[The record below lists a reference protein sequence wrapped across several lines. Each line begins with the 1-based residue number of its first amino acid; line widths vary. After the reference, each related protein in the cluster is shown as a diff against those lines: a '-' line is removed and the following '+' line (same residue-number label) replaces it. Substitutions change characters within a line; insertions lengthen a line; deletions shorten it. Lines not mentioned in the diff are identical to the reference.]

1 MAKRVLFLSA
11 VKKVRILSPW
21 HGTKG
26 GIIGKSS
33 CIFRVRV
40 KEDLPCMCVCV
51 RKKPTTRSRIE
62 VRIVLRGGKVSSYVG
77 GYVDEDVDGQ
87 LEISQDY
94 NNHPPTTAASLVR
107 TLFNLSTTTMTRN
120 ENFTT
125 TTRLV
130 GKFFSILFSSPA
142 S

>member
-1 MAKRVLFLSA
+1 M
-11 VKKVRILSPW
+11 
-21 HGTKG
+21 
-26 GIIGKSS
+26 
-33 CIFRVRV
+33 
-40 KEDLPCMCVCV
+40 CV

-62 VRIVLRGGKVSSYVG
+62 VRVVLRGGKVSSYVG

-120 ENFTT
+120 VRTLLLLLASLGN
-125 TTRLV
+125 
-130 GKFFSILFSSPA
+130 SSRSSSRRPLLDPD
-142 S
+142 SSESKEESRTFVRGYLKRQDCIHRET

>member
-1 MAKRVLFLSA
+1 M
-11 VKKVRILSPW
+11 
-21 HGTKG
+21 
-26 GIIGKSS
+26 
-33 CIFRVRV
+33 
-40 KEDLPCMCVCV
+40 CV

-62 VRIVLRGGKVSSYVG
+62 VRVVLRGGKVSSYVG

-130 GKFFSILFSSPA
+130 GKFFSILFSSPV